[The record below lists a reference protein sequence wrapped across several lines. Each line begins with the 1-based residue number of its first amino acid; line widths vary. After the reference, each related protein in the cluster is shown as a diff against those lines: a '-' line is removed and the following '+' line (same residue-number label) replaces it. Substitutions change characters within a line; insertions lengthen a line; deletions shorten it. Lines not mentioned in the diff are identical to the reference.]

1 MDGGDTERRPAR
13 RLVKLCIARAAV
25 ANCRC
30 PPKSPR
36 RCARCQRTEALSV
49 MRAWFEDRLVAA
61 HADGTSVRPEW
72 YPTRST
78 ACVSAPGYV
87 ERWDD

>member
-1 MDGGDTERRPAR
+1 
-13 RLVKLCIARAAV
+13 
-25 ANCRC
+25 
-30 PPKSPR
+30 
-36 RCARCQRTEALSV
+36 